1 MRRSRQIL
9 AVLVVATALCAER
22 SFALSSVRPT
32 GAAPTPVASSLAGR
46 LLDRLS
52 SGLKGAVRVRLPDSP
67 QSPERVRTPM
77 VAVPADQTFDRDHI
91 SVTPFRFRL
100 PPPAAA

>member
-22 SFALSSVRPT
+22 SFALASSRPT
-32 GAAPTPVASSLAGR
+32 ASSPTPAGSSFAGR

-52 SGLKGAVRVRLPDSP
+52 SGLKGVVRVRLPDSP
-67 QSPERVRTPM
+67 ERPERVRTPI
-77 VAVPADQTFDRDHI
+77 VAAPFDQAFDRDHI
-91 SVTPFRFRL
+91 PVMPFRFRL
-100 PPPAAA
+100 PPPSMA